1 MLEKMHSLRLLV
13 LHDTGIR
20 GHCTK
25 VLHNL
30 QFFYWGRSQPSSEV
44 KIPFQ
49 MNRMKRLEV
58 LILRAHEIDLNLK
71 VRFKVFDCMCRLF
84 LPLISSSE
92 SN

>member
-1 MLEKMHSLRLLV
+1 MLEKMHNLRLLV

-20 GHCTK
+20 GYCTK
-25 VLHNL
+25 ALNNL

-49 MNRMKRLEV
+49 MNRMKKLEM

-71 VRFKVFDCMCRLF
+71 VPEKVDL
-84 LPLISSSE
+84 
-92 SN
+92 